1 MRGAFL
7 DMAFEGSPV
16 VEHETRHI
24 AARGG
29 RAMKQ
34 HGYLR
39 NGASWWVR
47 IALKLKS
54 LAGAYIPHHLGQG
67 SSVRQIIWY

>member
-1 MRGAFL
+1 
-7 DMAFEGSPV
+7 
-16 VEHETRHI
+16 
-24 AARGG
+24 
-29 RAMKQ
+29 MKQ